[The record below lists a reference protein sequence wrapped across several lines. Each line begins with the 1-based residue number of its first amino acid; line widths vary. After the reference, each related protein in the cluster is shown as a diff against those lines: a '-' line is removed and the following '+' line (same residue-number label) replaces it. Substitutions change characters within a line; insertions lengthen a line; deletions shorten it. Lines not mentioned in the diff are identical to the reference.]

1 MRILITGIAG
11 TGKTTALAELQKY
24 GYVVIDLDATG
35 ICRWRNKETQEVTE
49 YGPDGRDVEW
59 LNLHGWYCDIPTLQ
73 KLLSCIREDKDVF
86 VAAIAENIEDVA
98 KEFDKVFV
106 LNASDNVIRSRL
118 NARTNNHFAKKEEE
132 QDFIFEQSR
141 YLMAKLKDFVEV
153 DTDKTPAEIADYI
166 LVKLN
171 NDTSR

>member
-11 TGKTTALAELQKY
+11 AGKTTALAELQKH

-35 ICRWRNKETQEVTE
+35 ICRWKNKKTQEVTE

-59 LNLHGWYCDIPTLQ
+59 LNLHGWYCNIPTLQ

-86 VAAIAENIEDVA
+86 VAAISENIEDMA
-98 KEFDKVFV
+98 KEFDRVFV
-106 LNASDNVIRSRL
+106 LNVNNNVIRERL
-118 NARTNNHFAKKEEE
+118 NSRTNNHFAKKEDE
-132 QDFIFEQSR
+132 QAFVLEQKK

-153 DTDKTPAEIADYI
+153 DTNKTPAEIAEDI
-166 LVKLN
+166 LN
-171 NDTSR
+171 NL